1 MIVTLIFPSII
12 MPALQPLLPLSS
24 VFSWRLFNFSDTMF
38 YNTRCKVQ
46 TMVPIVQFDVNK
58 FLLVENWEPR
68 SESNFRLRREFAD
81 WKLTIYL
88 SEVNFTRGGF
98 VRDLEI
104 TIVFLCQ
111 CSKFETTSCVRM
123 CTGNETK
130 DRRCVLIKTKKIT
143 GEGGEWKQ
151 EEFHFITSNS
161 SEREIHKGNLP
172 LSLPWEERLLWPLE

>member
-12 MPALQPLLPLSS
+12 MPALQRFLPLSS

-88 SEVNFTRGGF
+88 SEVNFTRGG
-98 VRDLEI
+98 VIWRSRL
-104 TIVFLCQ
+104 
-111 CSKFETTSCVRM
+111 SSCVNVRSLKRQVVW
-123 CTGNETK
+123 E
-130 DRRCVLIKTKKIT
+130 CVREMRLKTDVV
-143 GEGGEWKQ
+143 
-151 EEFHFITSNS
+151 F
-161 SEREIHKGNLP
+161 
-172 LSLPWEERLLWPLE
+172 